1 MTPNVI
7 VVGAGPAGAALAR
20 ALLLRG
26 VNVSVIDAGLRP
38 WRATYG
44 AWCDEVSPALGD
56 LRVDGVW
63 RKTWSTTRVVG
74 RREHLIDRAYGA
86 FDNDQLRSALLDN
99 VRCVDARVGE
109 LRQGS
114 QHGVVLCANGD
125 EYTADLVVDARGTTA
140 TGGKGDTV
148 GYQTAYGLN
157 LAVSELDRR
166 GMGGDVMTLMDW
178 RPASAAVRNVAP
190 PTFLYAMPWGD
201 GSGLVEETSL
211 CDHPGYEHA
220 DLRQRLA
227 QRMGGDLTSDAS
239 HVEVVEIAM
248 SASVPP
254 RSAEVMRFGAAAGL
268 VHPVTGYSVAAA
280 LRLAAPVA
288 DAVVR
293 AFDAG
298 GGGRQVRDAAWAALW
313 SSPMRRTRALH
324 RMGASITRGLDA
336 DDIADFFD
344 CFFDLPVVTW
354 APYLRVDAEP
364 REVRRA
370 MLAVF
375 GRCPSNLR
383 RRLMSLPGELVRALV
398 AR

>member
-26 VNVSVIDAGLRP
+26 ADVTVIDAGLRP

-44 AWCDEVSPALGD
+44 AWCDEVSAPLGD

-74 RREHLIDRAYGA
+74 RREHLIDRSYGA
-86 FDNDQLRSALLDN
+86 FDNDRLRSALLGD
-99 VRCVDARVGE
+99 VRCVDARAGE
-109 LRQGS
+109 LQQGS
-114 QHGVVLCANGD
+114 QRGVVLCADDN
-125 EYTADLVVDARGTTA
+125 EYTADLVVDARGSTA
-140 TGGKGDTV
+140 TGGKDDMV
-148 GYQTAYGLN
+148 GFQTAYGLN

-166 GMGGDVMTLMDW
+166 GMGGEIMTLMDW
-178 RPASAAVRNVAP
+178 RPATTAVRNVAP

-201 GSGLVEETSL
+201 GFGMVEETSL

-220 DLRQRLA
+220 DLRRRLA
-227 QRMGGDLTSDAS
+227 QRMGADLTAQAS

-248 SASVPP
+248 SASIPP
-254 RSAEVMRFGAAAGL
+254 RSADVLRFGAAAGL

-280 LRLAAPVA
+280 LRLAAPMA
-288 DAVVR
+288 DAIVR
-293 AFDAG
+293 AFDSG
-298 GGGRQVRDAAWAALW
+298 GVGRQVRDAAWAALW
-313 SSPMRRTRALH
+313 SSSMRRSRALH
-324 RMGASITRGLDA
+324 RMGARIIRGLDA

-344 CFFDLPVVTW
+344 CFFDLPVDTW

-364 REVRRA
+364 GEVRSA

-375 GRCPSNLR
+375 RRCPSNLR
-383 RRLMSLPGELVRALV
+383 RRLMSFPGELVRALV